1 MENLILPGF
10 FKVRNPQAGVN
21 EDESEFINFF
31 VEKYDNVGDNYSI
44 ILKCLKKDY
53 ELFKFM
59 QITGQKNMMPLAS
72 GMSLYIRAELAR
84 LICSFTKR
92 NVTITDIYGLPVDND
107 IHEIGISVIINNS
120 TDACTYAMDRI
131 NGDNMFIM
139 NERVD
144 HQVVEDCRHSSS
156 LLNNTSFDTGYF
168 NSKEIFESHTIN
180 DRKSGMKLYHRLRIK
195 YDKLEKIEYEEM
207 CRHIP
212 PTLKKTTQN
221 IDECRNQLISEIL
234 NQFIISCNI
243 RDVAVGLITIS
254 KKLHAKL
261 YAYVSATATGVKMS
275 ETNVDIVI
283 IPKYDYVIDGES
295 IDLEYNLS
303 LDEENS
309 KYCLELSTNH
319 VFYECTVDYA
329 IKIVKQYY
337 SLLKDMNDPD
347 EIFKVVIGTE
357 MAFAE
362 DKNNPIMSA
371 IKTLNMLENDET
383 ENGSDFS
390 PLMLTDEENP
400 LTDCAMQLSVLLA
413 HSLVED
419 ISNVILQSYALGIGG
434 SGSIADGII
443 FLNAMNIST
452 VTKSDDI
459 PKIFTFEDDGEDVEM
474 LMSEYGCNAYGEDSD
489 GRIHFRK
496 TGEYIAF
503 TEKGGLSY
511 TTNKKFNAIMGA
523 HIKTKSCSLL
533 KGEVSIFENGNFI
546 IAELSSVP
554 EDAAACTIMNE
565 YDMIMMDYLRH
576 ANNVPTSFV
585 TRPTV
590 TNFNADAYFQ
600 LRNTSIPR
608 LGMPARYAILG
619 AYNMP
624 KETSKKR
631 RGRPKKST

>member
-31 VEKYDNVGDNYSI
+31 VEKYDNIGDNYSI

-59 QITGQKNMMPLAS
+59 KINGQKNMMSLAS

-84 LICSFTKR
+84 LICSFTKK
-92 NVTITDIYGLPVDND
+92 NVTITDIYGLPADGD
-107 IHEIGISVIINNS
+107 IHEIGISVIINNP
-120 TDACTYAMDRI
+120 TDARICAMDRI
-131 NGDNMFIM
+131 DSDNMFIM
-139 NERVD
+139 NERPD
-144 HQVVEDCRHSSS
+144 HQVVEDYRHSSS
-156 LLNNTSFDTGYF
+156 LLNNTFFDTAYF
-168 NSKEIFESHTIN
+168 NSKEIFESCTIN
-180 DRKSGMKLYHRLRIK
+180 DRKSGMKLYHWLRIK
-195 YDKLEKIEYEEM
+195 YDNLEKIEYEEM
-207 CRHIP
+207 CQHIP
-212 PTLKKTTQN
+212 PTLKKTTRN

-275 ETNVDIVI
+275 GTDVDIVI

-295 IDLEYNLS
+295 IDLDYTLS
-303 LDEENS
+303 LDEKNS

-319 VFYECTVDYA
+319 VFYECTVNYA
-329 IKIVKQYY
+329 MKIVKQYY

-347 EIFKVVIGTE
+347 EMFKVIIGTE
-357 MAFAE
+357 KAFAE
-362 DKNNPIMSA
+362 DKDNPIMST
-371 IKTLNMLENDET
+371 IKMLNMLESDET

-390 PLMLTDEENP
+390 PLMLTDKENP
-400 LTDCAMQLSVLLA
+400 LTDCAMQLSALLA

-419 ISNVILQSYALGIGG
+419 ISNVILQSYALGLGG
-434 SGSIADGII
+434 SESIADGII

-459 PKIFTFEDDGEDVEM
+459 PKIFTFEDVDADVEM
-474 LMSEYGCNAYGEDSD
+474 LMTDDDYSLYSEDFD
-489 GRIHFRK
+489 GRMHFRK

-503 TEKGGLSY
+503 TKRGASY

-576 ANNVPTSFV
+576 TNNVPTSFI

-590 TNFNADAYFQ
+590 ANFNADAYFQ
-600 LRNTSIPR
+600 LRNSAIPR

-624 KETSKKR
+624 KEPPKKK